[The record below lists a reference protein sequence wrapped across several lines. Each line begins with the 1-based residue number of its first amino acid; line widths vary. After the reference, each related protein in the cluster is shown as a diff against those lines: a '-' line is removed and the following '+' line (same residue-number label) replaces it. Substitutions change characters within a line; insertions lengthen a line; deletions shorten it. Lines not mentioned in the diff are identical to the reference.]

1 MASFFKGPPDP
12 SGGPFIFPIL
22 HPPMKATAA
31 VIAAVLL
38 PAPAFGIGAEDT
50 TRPTPPPEGRAPEK
64 PVATDSSTRG
74 AVKAGEDQELL
85 PALKGMVI
93 SNSSRTALALQ
104 QKTREGIRVDGF
116 PEKETAALENIA
128 RAELGKPVSLRSLDR
143 LTSKFEAEFRSSGRL
158 FLRISFPPQEITS
171 GVIALRITP
180 ATAGT
185 ISVKGKPAFGMDFAV
200 KGFRSRPDGE
210 ISTDTLLEDLD
221 WLNENPLRR
230 ASISFADG
238 TADDALDLTLRLT
251 AEKAWRVYGGI
262 DNQLSESLGDER
274 IFIGYQHGDVFK
286 LDHRFTGQYT
296 SALEIDRLQG
306 ISSSYEIPLPIRHLL
321 AVSAGYTES
330 ESDVAGPLDQSG
342 EFTRVALGYIVPLRR
357 WNGISQEWR
366 SGMEFR
372 NNDYLFTNNTSQTV
386 RFFQLGTGWKGK
398 QTDRLG
404 SSRVELSLAYSPGQG
419 ILGSEDADFVALGG
433 GGAEALIA
441 RMDAERT
448 LKLGGQASLIGRL
461 RGQWA
466 DSDLL
471 ASDQISAAGAT
482 RVRGFDEVVGY
493 ADNGLVGTL
502 EVQSKAW
509 ETPQAGDFIAAA
521 FLDGAVLDRDLPTDA
536 GELLSTGVGIRW
548 RMADHF
554 SAKAD
559 LGIPLTYPDSED
571 GDPVLHFSATTT
583 W

>member
-1 MASFFKGPPDP
+1 
-12 SGGPFIFPIL
+12 
-22 HPPMKATAA
+22 MKSTAA
-31 VIAAVLL
+31 LTAAVLL
-38 PAPAFGIGAEDT
+38 PMPAFGIGAEDT
-50 TRPTPPPEGRAPEK
+50 TRPTPPPEGRPPEK
-64 PVATDSSTRG
+64 AVATDSSTRG

-85 PALKGMVI
+85 PALRGLVI
-93 SNSSRTALALQ
+93 SRSPDTALALQ
-104 QKTREGIRVDGF
+104 QQTREGVRIDGF
-116 PEKETAALENIA
+116 SEKESAALEKIA

-143 LTSKFEAEFRSSGRL
+143 LTSALEAEFRSRGRM

-171 GVIALRITP
+171 GVIAIRITP
-180 ATAGT
+180 ARAGS
-185 ISVKGKPAFGMDFAV
+185 ISVKGKAAFGLDFARD
-200 KGFRSRPDGE
+200 GFRSRPDAE
-210 ISTDTLLEDLD
+210 ISTDTILEDLD

-230 ASISFADG
+230 ASISYADG
-238 TADDALDLTLRLT
+238 SADDALDLTLRLK
-251 AEKAWRVYGGI
+251 AEKTWRVYAGI

-274 IFIGYQHGDVFK
+274 VFIGYQHGDVFQ

-296 SALEIDRLQG
+296 SALEFDRLQG
-306 ISSSYEIPLPIRHLL
+306 ISGAYEIPLPIRHLL

-342 EFTRVALGYIVPLRR
+342 EFTRVALGYAVPLPR
-357 WNGISQEWR
+357 WNGISHEWR

-386 RFFQLGTGWKGK
+386 RFFQLGTGWKGRH
-398 QTDRLG
+398 TDRLG
-404 SSRVELSLAYSPGQG
+404 FSRLELSLAYSPGQG
-419 ILGSEDADFVALGG
+419 ILGSEDADFIALGAS
-433 GGAEALIA
+433 GAEALIA
-441 RMDAERT
+441 RIDAERT
-448 LKLGGQASLIGRL
+448 LKLGEQATLFGRL

-471 ASDQISAAGAT
+471 SSDQISAAGAT

-502 EVQSKAW
+502 EVQSRAW
-509 ETPQAGDFIAAA
+509 ETQQAGDFVALA
-521 FLDGAVLDRDLPTDA
+521 FLDGAVLDRDAPTDP

-548 RMADHF
+548 RMADRV
-554 SAKAD
+554 SARAD

-571 GDPVLHFSATTT
+571 GDPMLHFSVNTT